1 MGFREFLDSRKR
13 EGGLITVT
21 RPVSKRLEAS
31 GILKQLDGRPV
42 LLEKIRE
49 SEFPVA
55 CNIFPSKELIAKYLE
70 VEPEK
75 LIGRIIHAIENP
87 SAPERIDK
95 APCQEKVMEE
105 VDLDRLPILF
115 HCEKDGGNYI
125 SSGIVVAADPEY
137 GQNLD
142 FHRMMQ
148 IGKDR
153 LSVRVVS
160 GRHFDRFL
168 QKNGK
173 MPVAV
178 CIGNGAN
185 VLLAAATSVD
195 LGRNELEIA
204 NTLAPLQV
212 VRASTFDADIP
223 ADCEFVLEGTID
235 LEDRA
240 DEGPFVDLTETYDDI
255 RQEPVFTVRKITSR
269 RDPVWQAL
277 LPGASEHKMLMG
289 MPREPT
295 IFQEVSKAGV
305 ACLDVNIN
313 PGGCSWLHA
322 IVKIRKVREDDG
334 KKALEAAFRGHGSMK
349 HCFVVDSDID
359 IYNPLSVEWA
369 MATRFQG
376 DRGLFIR
383 GREPGSSLDPS
394 RDPDRKTTYK
404 MGFDLTGPLEGQS
417 SNFEKAIFPE
427 VSLKKYLP
435 DWEA

>member
-21 RPVSKRLEAS
+21 GPVSKRLEAS

-42 LLEKIRE
+42 LLKKIRE

-173 MPVAV
+173 MPAAV

-295 IFQEVSKAGV
+295 IFQEVSTAGV